1 MLSAHFKVLPIP
13 KSASP
18 ITLVLEMM
26 TESQRHGLEFSLTL
40 FVSVLHTQ

>member
-18 ITLVLEMM
+18 IALVLEMV
-26 TESQRHGLEFSLTL
+26 TESQRHGLEFPLTL
-40 FVSVLHTQ
+40 FASVLHAQ